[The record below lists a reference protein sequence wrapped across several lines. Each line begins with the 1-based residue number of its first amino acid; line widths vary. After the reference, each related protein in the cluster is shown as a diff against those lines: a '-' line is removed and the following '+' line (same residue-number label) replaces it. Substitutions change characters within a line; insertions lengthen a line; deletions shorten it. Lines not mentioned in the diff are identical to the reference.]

1 MALCEEQK
9 LPQTSSGRAGLFPG
23 AVGAGGRGGH
33 LEGAEGGAG
42 GRPRGGVA
50 GVSDHRPPGWS
61 PLRGSADGGD
71 EHTMLV
77 WVSSVPPDRSPRG
90 RGVTV
95 QTWGEAPP
103 RESERRGRAHRR
115 ARAGSLLASYQWG
128 GGGRLW
134 AWPGLQSSW
143 SCAPLPGGVCP
154 LSSPRWSVRVSS
166 AFSSS
171 HLLCTWLRCQQSTF
185 GTNQSFCLGL
195 GEAQGGSIWEP
206 LPSFRSGDQP
216 GSEPHQAGDMVTSP
230 LPAQG
235 QCRFGQSV

>member
-1 MALCEEQK
+1 MTTVRQ
-9 LPQTSSGRAGLFPG
+9 AGLLSG
-23 AVGAGGRGGH
+23 EVQMAVMNTRCLSGLAQSLLTVALEEGESLFRRG
-33 LEGAEGGAG
+33 
-42 GRPRGGVA
+42 
-50 GVSDHRPPGWS
+50 
-61 PLRGSADGGD
+61 
-71 EHTMLV
+71 
-77 WVSSVPPDRSPRG
+77 
-90 RGVTV
+90 
-95 QTWGEAPP
+95 
-103 RESERRGRAHRR
+103 ESERRGRAHRR